1 MAAVL
6 DRDETGKLVR
16 KAGIMSVVLVGGE
29 VRAGD
34 AVVAELPTAPYE
46 LLQPV

>member
-6 DRDETGKLVR
+6 DRDAQGALVR
-16 KAGIMSVVLVGGE
+16 KAGVMAVVLQGGP

-34 AVVAELPTAPYE
+34 AVVVQLPAGAPRP
-46 LLQPV
+46 LQPV